1 MCSIAADAGRESRKF
16 MWTQLEPSCLPL
28 QCGSAVSVQMRMFT
42 RGLRVRV
49 SRKPLNAGVILA
61 VRAYSV
67 AIVGAGPA
75 GFYTAKYLTEGGF
88 SELSSK
94 VTRVDIIEKL
104 PVPYGLVR
112 FGVAPDH
119 EPTKSVMATFLE
131 VGGRDRVR
139 FLGNVAVGEGGGP
152 SVDDLLKSYNA
163 VVLAHGAVSDTPVGC
178 PGEDLDGVLSARA
191 VVNWYNGHP
200 DFAHLG
206 TAMDLPNVSDV
217 VIIGQGNVA
226 IDCARVLAKTRD
238 ALAVT
243 DMADNALETLAQS
256 RVRRVSIVGRRSHVQ
271 AACTIKELRELSR
284 LPQCTLATDAEDM
297 ALGDSAANDEEATA
311 RPRKRITE
319 LIEGFPRWEM
329 GNEGYAVAAAAAAG
343 GGGGGDDDEEETD
356 MQICLRFLAQPLRM
370 EGGADGADG
379 AGRGRVARVCFGRSQ
394 LTGPAGAQKVA
405 LAQEQAFV
413 LPAQL
418 VITSVGYK
426 CEPLPGVPFDP
437 KRAVVPSTG
446 GRVVE
451 GMEGKDSEAVR
462 VVPGLYVAGWLK
474 RGPTGIIGTN
484 IPDAKETAAA
494 VLKDIAALE
503 AGAVAALP
511 GMGVGMDVDVGG
523 AAAGGVV
530 VDWARYLRIQEEEER
545 IGLASDPP
553 RPRRKFTTIDTMLD
567 VK

>member
-1 MCSIAADAGRESRKF
+1 VISYS
-16 MWTQLEPSCLPL
+16 
-28 QCGSAVSVQMRMFT
+28 
-42 RGLRVRV
+42 
-49 SRKPLNAGVILA
+49 LNSGVKLA

-75 GFYTAKYLTEGGF
+75 GFYTAKYLTDGSF

-119 EPTKSVMATFLE
+119 EPTKSVMATFQE
-131 VGGRDRVR
+131 VGDRDRVR
-139 FLGNVAVGEGGGP
+139 FLGNVAVGESGGP
-152 SVDDLLKSYNA
+152 SVDDLLQSYNA

-178 PGEDLDGVLSARA
+178 PGEDLDGVVSARA

-200 DFAHLG
+200 DFAHVGAAL
-206 TAMDLPNVSDV
+206 DLPNVSDV

-238 ALAVT
+238 ALAGT
-243 DMADNALETLAQS
+243 DLADKALETLAQT

-284 LPQCTLATDAEDM
+284 LPQCTLMTDAEEM
-297 ALGDSAANDEEATA
+297 ALGDSTANAEEATA
-311 RPRKRITE
+311 RPRKRISE
-319 LIEGFPRWEM
+319 LIEGFPRVEE
-329 GNEGYAVAAAAAAG
+329 GNERYAC
-343 GGGGGDDDEEETD
+343 GGDETD
-356 MQICLRFLAQPLRM
+356 TQIRMRFLAQPLGM
-370 EGGADGADG
+370 EGCADDQAADG
-379 AGRGRVARVCFGRSQ
+379 AGRGRVARVRFGRSQ
-394 LTGPAGAQKVA
+394 LTGPAGAQKVS
-405 LAQEQAFV
+405 LVQEQAFT

-426 CEPLPGVPFDP
+426 CEPLPGVPFDL
-437 KRAVVPSTG
+437 KQSVVPSVG

-451 GMEGKDSEAVR
+451 EEMEEKDDKVAR

-494 VLKDIAALE
+494 VLTDIAALAACG
-503 AGAVAALP
+503 AGELPGIELGMDVNTGAGADAGVWGAAVAA
-511 GMGVGMDVDVGG
+511 GG
-523 AAAGGVV
+523 EV
-530 VDWARYLRIQEEEER
+530 VDWTRYLRIQDEEVR
-545 IGLASDPP
+545 AGLASNPS